1 VSKRTRI
8 ALLVSFALVAAG
20 VASHFTA
27 DSQADFMGSLNANV
41 GPGSTISLSTPE
53 GALVTSLGPGTY
65 DIHVTDQATNH
76 NFHLEGPGVN
86 IATSID
92 IVETVDWTVEFTDA
106 SYTYRCDRHASLNG
120 GFVAGNPQALVAPT
134 PAPVAP
140 VPALTPVPAPAP
152 APVPAVA
159 STPTT
164 TPTASGGMIAAER
177 ANTALLG
184 TVKVS
189 LTAKDDLIV
198 TVGGKA
204 VSKLAAGRYKLVVAD
219 GSARRDV
226 SLRRIAD
233 TPRQLTSRGFTGTR
247 STTVDLTSGQWKLYS
262 AANEQ
267 GVFSFFRVTK

>member
-1 VSKRTRI
+1 LSKRTRI
-8 ALLVSFALVAAG
+8 AFLVSFALVAAG
-20 VASHFTA
+20 AAAHFTS
-27 DSQADFMGSLNANV
+27 DSQAEFMGSLNANV

-86 IATSID
+86 VATNID
-92 IVETVDWTVEFTDA
+92 IVETADWTVEFTDA

-120 GFVAGNPQALVAPT
+120 GFLAGNPQALVAP
-134 PAPVAP
+134 APVAP
-140 VPALTPVPAPAP
+140 APALTPVPAPVPTP
-152 APVPAVA
+152 AATPVPAV
-159 STPTT
+159 TPA
-164 TPTASGGMIAAER
+164 PAPAVSGGTVAADLEQ
-177 ANTALLG
+177 AALLG
-184 TVKVS
+184 TVKVT
-189 LTAKDDLIV
+189 LTAKDRLVV
-198 TVGGKA
+198 TAGGKA

-219 GSARRDV
+219 GSAKRDV

-247 STTVDLTSGQWKLYS
+247 SVTVDLASGQWKLYS